1 MEAEL
6 KAVIEEVFTDY
17 KKYHSIL
24 FLGFL
29 FLIALIAF
37 IQQIILQRNV
47 AKFNSRLKKAEI
59 KFSKY
64 HNLQVEAMGKLFELI
79 TNIHY
84 SNMNLFQAREQ
95 NKRHEKLKS
104 NLASWGNNLLKLH
117 YFFNRK
123 EILFPETISK
133 AIETEL
139 DDLNKTRHVLLDHRS
154 SLEEF
159 EERYGG
165 DLNSMYI
172 QFENE
177 IDNISKQ
184 IDHLK
189 KTKEVERSIERINTL
204 RNQIESEFRK
214 LVN

>member
-1 MEAEL
+1 METEL
-6 KAVIEEVFTDY
+6 KAVIEEYFADY

-24 FLGFL
+24 FLVFL
-29 FLIALIAF
+29 FLIALIAVV
-37 IQQIILQRNV
+37 QQIIMQKNV
-47 AKFNSRLKKAEI
+47 AKFNSRLNKAEI

-64 HNLQVEAMGKLFELI
+64 HNLQVEAMEKLFELI

-104 NLASWGNNLLKLH
+104 SLASWGNNLLKLH

-123 EILFPETISK
+123 KILFPENISN
-133 AIETEL
+133 AIEREL
-139 DDLNKTRHVLLDHRS
+139 DGLNKTRHILLDHRS

-165 DLNSMYI
+165 DLNSMYM
-172 QFENE
+172 QFEIE
-177 IDNISKQ
+177 IDNISKR
-184 IDHLK
+184 IERIK
-189 KTKEVERSIERINTL
+189 KTKEVEQSIESINKL
-204 RNQIESEFRK
+204 KNQVECEFRK